1 MNDETALV
9 LELVFHRGLLSR
21 EELEPLRRELSGH
34 PDPLD
39 ELVRTKRTEPEQSGE
54 IRILLGQF
62 RGHRQATLSMVKENL
77 LSGKQASEL
86 HHRQVESIRSG
97 KMISLLEAARTL
109 PIPLSAEAIR
119 IDSKAPLPLYNRD
132 MARRDLGY
140 FAEARRDFE
149 KALEVAPADRSL
161 RASLLEDLDSLPQ

>member
-39 ELVRTKRTEPEQSGE
+39 ELVRT
-54 IRILLGQF
+54 
-62 RGHRQATLSMVKENL
+62 
-77 LSGKQASEL
+77 
-86 HHRQVESIRSG
+86 
-97 KMISLLEAARTL
+97 
-109 PIPLSAEAIR
+109 IR
-119 IDSKAPLPLYNRD
+119 IDPKEALPLYNRG
-132 MARRDLGY
+132 MARRGLGD

-149 KALEVAPADRSL
+149 KALEVAPADWPL
-161 RASLLEDLDSLPQ
+161 RAPLLEDLDSLPQ